1 MDCQYGPS
9 LPDRPR
15 WYYDENASTSSVRL
29 QEAMIDVEEK
39 ETERLEGAGG
49 GHGRRTGSVLD
60 DESVPGSCQPKT
72 QGAARRP
79 NTRFPITP
87 WRLLRTLCT
96 APRPTWC
103 GAPSGSPSEGG
114 MR

>member
-39 ETERLEGAGG
+39 ETERLEGTGG
-49 GHGRRTGSVLD
+49 GHGRRTGGGLD
-60 DESVPGSCQPKT
+60 DESVPGSHQPKT

-79 NTRFPITP
+79 EPH
-87 WRLLRTLCT
+87 
-96 APRPTWC
+96 
-103 GAPSGSPSEGG
+103 SEGG
-114 MR
+114 RADLERHPSPPPSARS